1 MWSWEWVLFISLYYK
16 YACTFDVHGFLTI
29 SLLSNCGHTFPL
41 TQASGEKQEQPSRD
55 VPPFW
60 SSNFTKDTIR
70 VAANFAS
77 SIARMQWEGFPAS
90 ENFPHS
96 FLQKEH
102 APRLPYNC
110 IANHILGAQQSPLD
124 AHFLSSISGSA
135 HGNYYCNLTL
145 KALPTFAAIHTCVYV
160 ATNNSTLSFWPCQ
173 H

>member
-1 MWSWEWVLFISLYYK
+1 MQKVWSWEWVLFILPYYK
-16 YACTFDVHGFLTI
+16 YACMGDHGFLTI
-29 SLLSNCGHTFPL
+29 SLLSNCGHTFRL

-77 SIARMQWEGFPAS
+77 SIAKMQREGFPAS
-90 ENFPHS
+90 ENFPRS

-110 IANHILGAQQSPLD
+110 TANHILGAQQSPLD
-124 AHFLSSISGSA
+124 AHFPSSISGSA
-135 HGNYYCNLTL
+135 HGNYYCNLTP
-145 KALPTFAAIHTCVYV
+145 KALPTWAAMHTCVYV
-160 ATNNSTLSFWPCQ
+160 ATQ
-173 H
+173 GEK